1 MWSKDLYGFVGK
13 KQRSYVIA
21 TEGIWPPKTKIF
33 TICSFDKEAGS
44 TMVFHFGLQ
53 TEIQVR
59 DKVTKTSSAYHTVR
73 YYRAPIL
80 NTGSIKMMESKSP
93 VS

>member
-1 MWSKDLYGFVGK
+1 M
-13 KQRSYVIA
+13 IA